1 MPQTIRIRRS
11 TTAAAVPSS
20 LQTGELAINEAD
32 GIIYYRNSSGVV
44 TEYRSRLA
52 DGDRGD
58 ITVGGNGSTLTIDNG
73 SVTYAK
79 LAPQTISAYD
89 LNSPSST
96 YLLGPQMGRLLTLN
110 SLFAANMPVPVNSTD
125 PVPIGSRVDLVQL
138 GAGQITVVPEAGVT
152 INATPGRKLRTQ
164 YSQATLIK
172 TGTNVWLL
180 VGDLAA

>member
-44 TEYRSRLA
+44 TEYRSRMA

-79 LAPQTISAYD
+79 LAAQTISAYD
-89 LNSPSST
+89 SNSPSTT
-96 YLLGPQMGRLLTLN
+96 YALGPQLGRLLTVN
-110 SLFAANMPVPVNSTD
+110 ALFPAFFIVPNNTSD
-125 PVPIGSRVDLVQL
+125 PVPIGSRVDIVQV
-138 GAGQITVVPEAGVT
+138 GAGQVTVSPESGVT
-152 INATPGRKLRTQ
+152 INATPGRKLRAQ
-164 YSQATLIK
+164 YSFATLIK
-172 TGTNVWLL
+172 TGPNVWLL

>member
-11 TTAAAVPSS
+11 TTAAAVPAS

-58 ITVGGNGSTLTIDNG
+58 ITVGGSGSTLTIDSG
-73 SVTYAK
+73 AVTYAK

-89 LNSPSST
+89 LNSPSFT

-110 SLFAANMPVPVNSTD
+110 SHFAANMPVPINSTD

-138 GAGQITVVPEAGVT
+138 GVGQITVVPEAGVT
-152 INATPGRKLRTQ
+152 INATPGRKLRAQ
-164 YSQATLIK
+164 YSFATLIK